1 MEHDHTAQSVI
12 AGNAAAAVAA
22 VEGALPP
29 RPKIGAE
36 ELRKANMILKRYK
49 EGKTRLEQRIIDNEQ
64 FWKLRHWEQMEKQGE
79 GGNSGDPQPASGW
92 LVNCILSKHADAMD
106 CYPSPTVLPR
116 EPDDRQEARRLSRIL
131 PVILKKN
138 QFKRIYSSAWWYK
151 LKSGCAVYGVFW
163 DGTKLGGLGD
173 ISVKRMDLL
182 NLFWEPGVTDIQ
194 DSAHF
199 FSTEL
204 RDNEKLLE
212 EYPQLEGKLGRG
224 SMTLSRYLY
233 DDTVDTSD
241 KSLVVD
247 WYYHTNVEGRK
258 VLQYCKYVGET
269 VLYATEN
276 DTVRPTRTQMAG
288 VDEEGRPVLQQV
300 PCGPSMAQR
309 GWYDHGKYPFVFDV
323 LFPEEGTP
331 CGYGYVDLCK
341 SPQKQIDLMNQAILK
356 NTLANATP
364 RFFIRSDGAVNENEY
379 ADWTR
384 PFVHTNGNLGADS
397 IAPIRAGSL
406 DSVYVAILNNKI
418 AEMKETAGNRDVA
431 NGGTASGVTA
441 GTAIAA
447 LQESSGKLSRNMIDD
462 GYEAFADVVTLC
474 IELIRQFYQ
483 LPRQFRLLGAMGT
496 EEFISYDCSGLQPKA
511 MDDGVSVSYR
521 VPEFDLEI
529 GAEQESP
536 YRTAEHNQ
544 LALQLFQ
551 LGFFREE
558 LADQALRCLEL
569 MEFKN
574 KDQLVRLIAGGRTQ
588 AAEIAALRQQLLQLA
603 QVVDEAKGTRLA
615 PALAAEYAG
624 SSPASAVAG
633 TTPQPKNVSAMER
646 SRKQS
651 RGGAAPMIKAAFGD
665 NSLWVCGHSGCG
677 PKGQDIVCA
686 AVSILTE
693 ATAAALKAR
702 DIPAIIVRGDGFF
715 ACAAGSGGDMME
727 PARQG
732 LLLLA
737 RHYGDN
743 VEVRDLRTGRERHA

>member
-1 MEHDHTAQSVI
+1 MEHNDTAQS
-12 AGNAAAAVAA
+12 AADILAR
-22 VEGALPP
+22 P
-29 RPKIGAE
+29 RIGPE
-36 ELRKANMILKRYK
+36 ELRRANGILKKYK
-49 EGKTRLEQRIIDNEQ
+49 EGKARLEQRIIDNEQ
-64 FWKLRHWEQMEKQGE
+64 FWKLRHWEQMEKEGQ

-106 CYPSPTVLPR
+106 CYPAPTVLPR
-116 EPDDRQEARRLSRIL
+116 EPDDRLEAQRLSRIL
-131 PVILKKN
+131 PVVLKKN
-138 QFKRIYSSAWWYK
+138 QFKRTYSSAWWYK

-163 DGTKLGGLGD
+163 DGGKLNGLGD
-173 ISVKRMDLL
+173 INVRRMDLL

-194 DSAHF
+194 GSAHF

-204 RDNEKLLE
+204 VDNERLLAD
-212 EYPQLEGKLGRG
+212 YPQLEGKLGRG
-224 SMTLSRYLY
+224 GFTLSRYLY
-233 DDTVDTSD
+233 DDTVNTTG

-247 WYYHTNVEGRK
+247 WYYHTAVEGRR

-276 DTVRPTRTQMAG
+276 DTVQPTETRFLGT
-288 VDEEGRPVLQQV
+288 DEEGRPVMGQA

-331 CGYGYVDLCK
+331 CGYGYIDLCK

-431 NGGTASGVTA
+431 NGGTAAGVTA

-474 IELIRQFYQ
+474 IELIRQFYEM
-483 LPRQFRLLGAMGT
+483 PRQFRLLGAMGT
-496 EEFISYDCSGLQPKA
+496 EEFVSYDRSGLQPRV
-511 MDDGVSVSYR
+511 MDDGVNVSYR

-529 GAEQESP
+529 GAERESP
-536 YRTAEHNQ
+536 YRTAEANQ

-551 LGFFREE
+551 MGFFRED

-569 MEFKN
+569 MDFKN
-574 KDQLVRLIAGGRTQ
+574 KDQLARIISGGRTQ
-588 AAEIAALRQQLLQLA
+588 AVEMAAMRQQLLQLA
-603 QVVDEAKGTRLA
+603 QVVDEAKGTHLA
-615 PALAAEYAG
+615 ERLAAEQADGG
-624 SSPASAVAG
+624 SAAPG
-633 TTPQPKNVSAMER
+633 TSRDAAARGAMER
-646 SRKQS
+646 SRQQS
-651 RGGAAPMIKAAFGD
+651 RE
-665 NSLWVCGHSGCG
+665 V
-677 PKGQDIVCA
+677 
-686 AVSILTE
+686 
-693 ATAAALKAR
+693 
-702 DIPAIIVRGDGFF
+702 VR
-715 ACAAGSGGDMME
+715 
-727 PARQG
+727 PR
-732 LLLLA
+732 
-737 RHYGDN
+737 
-743 VEVRDLRTGRERHA
+743 

>member
-116 EPDDRQEARRLSRIL
+116 EPDDRQEAQRLSRIL

-138 QFKRIYSSAWWYK
+138 QFKRTYSSAWWYK

-204 RDNEKLLE
+204 RDNEKLLA

-247 WYYHTNVEGRK
+247 WYYHTTVEGRK

-276 DTVRPTRTQMAG
+276 DTARPTRTQMAG

-651 RGGAAPMIKAAFGD
+651 RE
-665 NSLWVCGHSGCG
+665 
-677 PKGQDIVCA
+677 
-686 AVSILTE
+686 AVQP
-693 ATAAALKAR
+693 R
-702 DIPAIIVRGDGFF
+702 
-715 ACAAGSGGDMME
+715 
-727 PARQG
+727 
-732 LLLLA
+732 
-737 RHYGDN
+737 
-743 VEVRDLRTGRERHA
+743 

>member
-1 MEHDHTAQSVI
+1 MEHNDTAQSVI
-12 AGNAAAAVAA
+12 ARDAAAAMAA
-22 VEGALPP
+22 ADGALPV

-36 ELRKANMILKRYK
+36 ELRRANGILKKYK

-64 FWKLRHWEQMEKQGE
+64 FWKLRHWEQMEKEGQ

-106 CYPSPTVLPR
+106 CYPAPTVLPR
-116 EPDDRQEARRLSRIL
+116 EPDDRQEAQRLSRIL
-131 PVILKKN
+131 PVVLKKN
-138 QFKRIYSSAWWYK
+138 QFKRTYSSVWWYK

-204 RDNEKLLE
+204 VDNDKLLA

-224 SMTLSRYLY
+224 NFTLSRYLY
-233 DDTVDTSD
+233 DDTVDTSN

-247 WYYHTNVEGRK
+247 WYYHTNMEGRK
-258 VLQYCKYVGET
+258 VLQYCKYVGKT

-276 DTVRPTRTQMAG
+276 DTVQPTETQLMGA
-288 VDEEGRPVLQQV
+288 DENGRPVMGQV

-331 CGYGYVDLCK
+331 CGYGYIDLCK

-384 PFVHTNGNLGADS
+384 PFVHTNGNLGSDS

-418 AEMKETAGNRDVA
+418 GEMKETAGNRDVA

-474 IELIRQFYQ
+474 IELIRQFYE

-496 EEFISYDCSGLQPKA
+496 EEFVSYDHSGLQPRV
-511 MDDGVSVSYR
+511 MDDGVTVSYR

-529 GAEQESP
+529 GAERESP
-536 YRTAEHNQ
+536 YRTAEANQ

-551 LGFFREE
+551 MGFFRDD

-574 KDQLVRLIAGGRTQ
+574 KDQLARVISGGQTQ
-588 AAEIAALRQQLLQLA
+588 ARQIAALRQQLLQLA
-603 QVVDEAKGTRLA
+603 QVVDEAKGTHLA
-615 PALAAEYAG
+615 ESLSAEQGGGQNAA
-624 SSPASAVAG
+624 ASAGKAV
-633 TTPQPKNVSAMER
+633 QESHSAMER
-646 SRKQS
+646 SRQQS
-651 RGGAAPMIKAAFGD
+651 RE
-665 NSLWVCGHSGCG
+665 V
-677 PKGQDIVCA
+677 
-686 AVSILTE
+686 
-693 ATAAALKAR
+693 
-702 DIPAIIVRGDGFF
+702 VR
-715 ACAAGSGGDMME
+715 
-727 PARQG
+727 PR
-732 LLLLA
+732 
-737 RHYGDN
+737 
-743 VEVRDLRTGRERHA
+743 

>member
-1 MEHDHTAQSVI
+1 MEQNNMDRSLI
-12 AGNAAAAVAA
+12 ARHAAAAAKAA
-22 VEGALPP
+22 DSVNAAQLLSK
-29 RPKIGAE
+29 PKIGPE
-36 ELRKANMILKRYK
+36 ELRRANEILKKYK
-49 EGKTRLEQRIIDNEQ
+49 QGKAHLEQRIIDNEQ
-64 FWKLRHWEQMEKQGE
+64 FWKLRHWEQMEKEGQ
-79 GGNSGDPQPASGW
+79 GGNGADPQPASGW

-138 QFKRIYSSAWWYK
+138 QFKRTYSSAWWYK

-163 DGTKLGGLGD
+163 DGGKLNGLGD

-182 NLFWEPGVTDIQ
+182 NLFWEPGITDIQ
-194 DSAHF
+194 QSAHF

-204 RDNEKLLE
+204 VENERLLE
-212 EYPQLEGKLGRG
+212 RYPQLEGKLGK
-224 SMTLSRYLY
+224 SSFTLSRYLY
-233 DDTVDTSD
+233 DDTVDTSG

-247 WYYHTNVEGRK
+247 WYYHTESEGRRI
-258 VLQYCKYVGET
+258 LQYCKYVGET

-276 DTVRPTRTQMAG
+276 DTAQPTQLQMTG
-288 VDEEGRPVLQQV
+288 VDENGVPLMEQV

-309 GWYDHGKYPFVFDV
+309 GWYDHGQYPFVFDV

-397 IAPIRAGSL
+397 IAPIHAGSL
-406 DSVYVAILNNKI
+406 DSVYVAIVNNKI

-431 NGGTASGVTA
+431 NGGTLSGVTA

-447 LQESSGKLSRNMIDD
+447 LQESGGKLSRNMIDD
-462 GYEAFADVVTLC
+462 GYEAFSDVVTLC

-483 LPRQFRLLGAMGT
+483 MPRQFRLLGAMGT
-496 EEFISYDCSGLQPKA
+496 EEFVSYNSAALQPQP
-511 MDDGVSVSYR
+511 MDDGVNISYR

-544 LALQLFQ
+544 LAMQLFQ
-551 LGFFREE
+551 MGFFREE
-558 LADQALRCLEL
+558 AADQALRCLEL

-574 KDQLVRLIAGGRTQ
+574 KDQLTQVLLRGKTQ
-588 AAEIAALRQQLLQLA
+588 AAEIDALRRQLLQLA
-603 QVVDEAKGTRLA
+603 AIVDEVKGTHLTQ
-615 PALAAEYAG
+615 ALTSQTG
-624 SSPASAVAG
+624 SG
-633 TTPQPKNVSAMER
+633 TTEGIPPTGKVSAQKSSGAMER

-651 RGGAAPMIKAAFGD
+651 RE
-665 NSLWVCGHSGCG
+665 
-677 PKGQDIVCA
+677 
-686 AVSILTE
+686 AVHP
-693 ATAAALKAR
+693 R
-702 DIPAIIVRGDGFF
+702 
-715 ACAAGSGGDMME
+715 
-727 PARQG
+727 
-732 LLLLA
+732 
-737 RHYGDN
+737 
-743 VEVRDLRTGRERHA
+743 

>member
-1 MEHDHTAQSVI
+1 MEHNDTAQS
-12 AGNAAAAVAA
+12 AADILAR
-22 VEGALPP
+22 P
-29 RPKIGAE
+29 RIGPE
-36 ELRKANMILKRYK
+36 ELRRANGILKKYK
-49 EGKTRLEQRIIDNEQ
+49 EGKARLEQRIIDNEQ
-64 FWKLRHWEQMEKQGE
+64 FWKLRHWEQMEKEGQ

-106 CYPSPTVLPR
+106 CYPAPTVLPR
-116 EPDDRQEARRLSRIL
+116 EPDDRLEAQRLSRIL
-131 PVILKKN
+131 PVVLKKN
-138 QFKRIYSSAWWYK
+138 QFKRTYSSAWWYK

-194 DSAHF
+194 GSAHF

-204 RDNEKLLE
+204 VDNERLLAD
-212 EYPQLEGKLGRG
+212 YPQLEGKLGRG
-224 SMTLSRYLY
+224 GFTLSRYLY
-233 DDTVDTSD
+233 DDTVDTTG

-247 WYYHTNVEGRK
+247 WYYHTAVEGRR

-276 DTVRPTRTQMAG
+276 DTVQPTETRFLGT
-288 VDEEGRPVLQQV
+288 DEEGRPVMGQA

-331 CGYGYVDLCK
+331 CGYGYIDLCK

-384 PFVHTNGNLGADS
+384 PFVHTNGNLGSDS

-431 NGGTASGVTA
+431 NGGTAAGVTA

-474 IELIRQFYQ
+474 IELIRQFYEM
-483 LPRQFRLLGAMGT
+483 PRQFRLLGAMGT
-496 EEFISYDCSGLQPKA
+496 EEFVSYDRSGLQPRV
-511 MDDGVSVSYR
+511 MDDGVNVSYR

-529 GAEQESP
+529 GAERESP
-536 YRTAEHNQ
+536 YRTAEANQ

-551 LGFFREE
+551 MGFFRED
-558 LADQALRCLEL
+558 LADQALRCREL
-569 MEFKN
+569 MDFKN
-574 KDQLVRLIAGGRTQ
+574 KDQLARIISGGRTQ
-588 AAEIAALRQQLLQLA
+588 AAEMAAMRQQLLQLA
-603 QVVDEAKGTRLA
+603 QVVDEAKGTHLA
-615 PALAAEYAG
+615 ERLAAEQADGG
-624 SSPASAVAG
+624 SAAPG
-633 TTPQPKNVSAMER
+633 TSRDAAARGAMER
-646 SRKQS
+646 SRQQS
-651 RGGAAPMIKAAFGD
+651 RE
-665 NSLWVCGHSGCG
+665 V
-677 PKGQDIVCA
+677 
-686 AVSILTE
+686 
-693 ATAAALKAR
+693 
-702 DIPAIIVRGDGFF
+702 VR
-715 ACAAGSGGDMME
+715 
-727 PARQG
+727 PR
-732 LLLLA
+732 
-737 RHYGDN
+737 
-743 VEVRDLRTGRERHA
+743 

>member
-116 EPDDRQEARRLSRIL
+116 EPDDRQEAARLSRIL

-138 QFKRIYSSAWWYK
+138 QFKRTYSSAWWYK

-247 WYYHTNVEGRK
+247 WYYHTTVEGRK

-276 DTVRPTRTQMAG
+276 DTVRPTRTQMTG
-288 VDEEGRPVLQQV
+288 VDEEGRPILQQV

-397 IAPIRAGSL
+397 IAPIHAGSL

-529 GAEQESP
+529 GAERENP

-551 LGFFREE
+551 LGFFRED

-651 RGGAAPMIKAAFGD
+651 RE
-665 NSLWVCGHSGCG
+665 
-677 PKGQDIVCA
+677 
-686 AVSILTE
+686 AVQP
-693 ATAAALKAR
+693 R
-702 DIPAIIVRGDGFF
+702 
-715 ACAAGSGGDMME
+715 
-727 PARQG
+727 
-732 LLLLA
+732 
-737 RHYGDN
+737 
-743 VEVRDLRTGRERHA
+743 

>member
-1 MEHDHTAQSVI
+1 MEHNDTAQSVI
-12 AGNAAAAVAA
+12 ARDAAAAMAA
-22 VEGALPP
+22 ADGALPV

-36 ELRKANMILKRYK
+36 ELRRANGILKKYK

-64 FWKLRHWEQMEKQGE
+64 FWKLRHWEQMEKEGQ

-106 CYPSPTVLPR
+106 CYPAPTVLPR
-116 EPDDRQEARRLSRIL
+116 EPDDRQEAQRLSRIL
-131 PVILKKN
+131 PVVLKKN
-138 QFKRIYSSAWWYK
+138 QFKRTYSSAWWYK

-204 RDNEKLLE
+204 VDNDKLLA

-224 SMTLSRYLY
+224 NFTLSRYLY
-233 DDTVDTSD
+233 DDTVDTSN

-247 WYYHTNVEGRK
+247 WYYHTNMEGRK

-276 DTVRPTRTQMAG
+276 DTVQPTETQLMGA
-288 VDEEGRPVLQQV
+288 DENGRPVMGQV

-331 CGYGYVDLCK
+331 CGYGSIDLCT
-341 SPQKQIDLMNQAILK
+341 SSQKQIDLMNQAILK

-384 PFVHTNGNLGADS
+384 PFVHTNGNLGSDS

-418 AEMKETAGNRDVA
+418 GEMKETAGNRDVA

-447 LQESSGKLSRNMIDD
+447 LQESSGKLR
-462 GYEAFADVVTLC
+462 
-474 IELIRQFYQ
+474 
-483 LPRQFRLLGAMGT
+483 
-496 EEFISYDCSGLQPKA
+496 
-511 MDDGVSVSYR
+511 R
-521 VPEFDLEI
+521 V
-529 GAEQESP
+529 
-536 YRTAEHNQ
+536 
-544 LALQLFQ
+544 
-551 LGFFREE
+551 
-558 LADQALRCLEL
+558 
-569 MEFKN
+569 
-574 KDQLVRLIAGGRTQ
+574 
-588 AAEIAALRQQLLQLA
+588 
-603 QVVDEAKGTRLA
+603 
-615 PALAAEYAG
+615 
-624 SSPASAVAG
+624 
-633 TTPQPKNVSAMER
+633 
-646 SRKQS
+646 
-651 RGGAAPMIKAAFGD
+651 
-665 NSLWVCGHSGCG
+665 SLW
-677 PKGQDIVCA
+677 Q
-686 AVSILTE
+686 
-693 ATAAALKAR
+693 
-702 DIPAIIVRGDGFF
+702 
-715 ACAAGSGGDMME
+715 
-727 PARQG
+727 
-732 LLLLA
+732 
-737 RHYGDN
+737 
-743 VEVRDLRTGRERHA
+743 

>member
-106 CYPSPTVLPR
+106 CYPEPTVLPR
-116 EPDDRQEARRLSRIL
+116 EEGDREEAGKLTRIL
-131 PVILKKN
+131 PVVLKQN
-138 QFKRIYSSAWWYK
+138 QFKRTYSDAWWYK
-151 LKSGCAVYGVFW
+151 LKSGCAAYGVFW
-163 DGTKLGGLGD
+163 DAGKLGGLGD
-173 ISVKRMDLL
+173 ISIRRMDLL
-182 NLFWEPGVTDIQ
+182 NLFWGPGVRDIQ
-194 DSAHF
+194 DSENF
-199 FSTEL
+199 FSTAPLSNEQLL
-204 RDNEKLLE
+204 RM
-212 EYPQLEGKLGRG
+212 YPQLEGRLGRG

-247 WYYHTNVEGRK
+247 WYYHTTVEGRK

-276 DTVRPTRTQMAG
+276 DTVRPTRTQMTG
-288 VDEEGRPVLQQV
+288 VDEEGRPILQQV

-544 LALQLFQ
+544 LALQLCQ
-551 LGFFREE
+551 LGFFRED

-588 AAEIAALRQQLLQLA
+588 AAEIAALRQQVLQLA

-633 TTPQPKNVSAMER
+633 TAPQPKNVSAMER

-651 RGGAAPMIKAAFGD
+651 RE
-665 NSLWVCGHSGCG
+665 
-677 PKGQDIVCA
+677 
-686 AVSILTE
+686 AVQP
-693 ATAAALKAR
+693 R
-702 DIPAIIVRGDGFF
+702 
-715 ACAAGSGGDMME
+715 
-727 PARQG
+727 
-732 LLLLA
+732 
-737 RHYGDN
+737 
-743 VEVRDLRTGRERHA
+743 

>member
-1 MEHDHTAQSVI
+1 MEHNDTAQSVI
-12 AGNAAAAVAA
+12 ARDAAAAMAA
-22 VEGALPP
+22 ADGALPV

-36 ELRKANMILKRYK
+36 ELRRANGILKKYK

-64 FWKLRHWEQMEKQGE
+64 FWKLRHWEQMEKEGQ

-106 CYPSPTVLPR
+106 CYPAPTVLPR
-116 EPDDRQEARRLSRIL
+116 EPDDRQEAQRLSRIL
-131 PVILKKN
+131 PVVLKKN
-138 QFKRIYSSAWWYK
+138 QFKRTYSSAWWYK

-204 RDNEKLLE
+204 VDNDKLLA

-224 SMTLSRYLY
+224 NFTLSRYLY
-233 DDTVDTSD
+233 DDTVDTSN

-247 WYYHTNVEGRK
+247 WYYHTNMEGRK

-276 DTVRPTRTQMAG
+276 DTVQPTETQLMGA
-288 VDEEGRPVLQQV
+288 DENGRPVMGQV

-331 CGYGYVDLCK
+331 CGYGYIDLCK

-384 PFVHTNGNLGADS
+384 PFVHTNGNLGSDS

-418 AEMKETAGNRDVA
+418 GEMKETAGNRDVA
-431 NGGTASGVTA
+431 NGGTAAGVTA

-474 IELIRQFYQ
+474 IELIRQFYE

-496 EEFISYDCSGLQPKA
+496 EEFVSYDHSGLQPRV
-511 MDDGVSVSYR
+511 MDDGVTVSYR

-529 GAEQESP
+529 GAERESP
-536 YRTAEHNQ
+536 YRTAEANQ

-551 LGFFREE
+551 MGFFRDD

-574 KDQLVRLIAGGRTQ
+574 KDQLARVISGGQTQ
-588 AAEIAALRQQLLQLA
+588 ARQIAALRQQLLQLA
-603 QVVDEAKGTRLA
+603 QVVDEAKGTHLA
-615 PALAAEYAG
+615 ESLSAEQGGGQNAA
-624 SSPASAVAG
+624 ASAGKAV
-633 TTPQPKNVSAMER
+633 QESHSAMER
-646 SRKQS
+646 SRQQS
-651 RGGAAPMIKAAFGD
+651 RE
-665 NSLWVCGHSGCG
+665 V
-677 PKGQDIVCA
+677 
-686 AVSILTE
+686 
-693 ATAAALKAR
+693 
-702 DIPAIIVRGDGFF
+702 VR
-715 ACAAGSGGDMME
+715 
-727 PARQG
+727 PR
-732 LLLLA
+732 
-737 RHYGDN
+737 
-743 VEVRDLRTGRERHA
+743 

>member
-138 QFKRIYSSAWWYK
+138 QFKRTYSSAWWYK

-204 RDNEKLLE
+204 RDNEKLLA

-397 IAPIRAGSL
+397 IAPIHAGSL

-633 TTPQPKNVSAMER
+633 TTRQPKNVSAMER

-651 RGGAAPMIKAAFGD
+651 RE
-665 NSLWVCGHSGCG
+665 
-677 PKGQDIVCA
+677 
-686 AVSILTE
+686 AVQP
-693 ATAAALKAR
+693 R
-702 DIPAIIVRGDGFF
+702 
-715 ACAAGSGGDMME
+715 
-727 PARQG
+727 
-732 LLLLA
+732 
-737 RHYGDN
+737 
-743 VEVRDLRTGRERHA
+743 